1 MVTFKEFCKIKYP
14 NWLNSVYTFKPFRPN
29 IDEIYSNNHSELK
42 TIEFLTF
49 LNKGWRL
56 SSSLRKY

>member
-14 NWLNSVYTFKPFRPN
+14 DWLDSIYKFKPYRPN
-29 IDEIYSNNHSELK
+29 IDELYSNNNSEVK

-49 LNKGWRL
+49 LNKGLKL
-56 SSSLRKY
+56 SSSLK